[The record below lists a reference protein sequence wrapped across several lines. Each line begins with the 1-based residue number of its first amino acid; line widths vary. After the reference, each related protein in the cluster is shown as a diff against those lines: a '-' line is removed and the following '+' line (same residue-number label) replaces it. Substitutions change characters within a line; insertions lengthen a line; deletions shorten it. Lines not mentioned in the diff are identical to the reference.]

1 MRRKFETLQRQV
13 RYLSQPLEIRM
24 VVIISTLELAKIL
37 DGCGTQFP
45 EGQTVENIQ
54 RLLDSALK
62 DYEMTLA
69 ERLCLEGM

>member
-1 MRRKFETLQRQV
+1 
-13 RYLSQPLEIRM
+13 M